1 MTTMDAA
8 PLSVIYD
15 LSRLSEGGTDLT
27 ITATAAQRSEL
38 AKWAGISS
46 VGAFEAKVALRRQSA
61 ARFTYEATVSVDL
74 VQTCVVTLE
83 PVPSHLNLE
92 ISRELHL
99 IKFPAKAQIAT
110 DELAPA
116 ADEGPEEI
124 RDSHYDLSG
133 PLLEEFSLAIDPY
146 PRAPG
151 VAFESPQEIEPPENP
166 FAVLKQLKS
175 DV

>member
-1 MTTMDAA
+1 MDPP

-15 LSRLSEGGTDLT
+15 LSRLSEGGAELT
-27 ITATAAQRSEL
+27 VTATAAQRSEL

-61 ARFTYEATVSVDL
+61 TRFTYEATLSVDL
-74 VQTCVVTLE
+74 VQACVISLE
-83 PVPSHLNLE
+83 PVPAHLTLE
-92 ISRELHL
+92 ISRELQL
-99 IKFPAKAQIAT
+99 IKFPAKAQIAAE
-110 DELAPA
+110 DLALG
-116 ADEGPEEI
+116 ADERPEEI
-124 RDSHYDLSG
+124 QDSHYDLAG

-146 PRAPG
+146 PRALG
-151 VAFESPQEIEPPENP
+151 VAFERPQELEPKDNP

>member
-15 LSRLSEGGTDLT
+15 LSHLSEGGTELT
-27 ITATAAQRSEL
+27 VTATAAQRSEL
-38 AKWAGISS
+38 AKWVGISS
-46 VGAFEAKVALRRQSA
+46 VEAFEAKVALRRQSA
-61 ARFTYEATVSVDL
+61 TRFAYEASLSADI
-74 VQTCVVTLE
+74 VQACVVSLE
-83 PVPSHLNLE
+83 PVRSHLSLE

-99 IKFPAKAQIAT
+99 IKFPAKAQIVA

-124 RDSHYDLSG
+124 RDSHYDLAG

-151 VAFESPQEIEPPENP
+151 IAFESPQEIEPRENP
-166 FAVLKQLKS
+166 FAVLKQLKG

>member
-1 MTTMDAA
+1 MDAP

-15 LSRLSEGGTDLT
+15 LSRLSEVGTELT
-27 ITATAAQRSEL
+27 VTATAAQRSEL

-61 ARFTYEATVSVDL
+61 GRFSYEAALSVDI
-74 VQTCVVTLE
+74 VQACVVSLE
-83 PVPSHLNLE
+83 PVPAHLTLE
-92 ISRELHL
+92 ISRELQL
-99 IKFPAKAQIAT
+99 IKVPAKAQIAAE
-110 DELAPA
+110 DLAPG

-124 RDSHYDLSG
+124 HDSYYDLAG

-166 FAVLKQLKS
+166 FTILKQLKG
-175 DV
+175 